1 METGLKF
8 ILSSI
13 LLCITATLFIA
24 INFVYKD
31 IFKVKYEELPEIN
44 NVEAFDDQLEY
55 MGITETIRVSKYNSH
70 LGFQMNYEVD
80 KFNVSL
86 QSNSSVYFYLL
97 DNEDIYLRVEK
108 LNKEEYYNSYN
119 KGILE
124 ELNNSYKYK
133 YKYLRNNKS
142 YYKLTIKN
150 FDSKDYDYLDL
161 RFKYMSDSFDISN

>member
-8 ILSSI
+8 ILSFI
-13 LLCITATLFIA
+13 LLCVTATLFIA

-31 IFKVKYEELPEIN
+31 VFKVKYEELPEIN
-44 NVEAFDDQLEY
+44 NVEAFD
-55 MGITETIRVSKYNSH
+55 
-70 LGFQMNYEVD
+70 
-80 KFNVSL
+80 
-86 QSNSSVYFYLL
+86 
-97 DNEDIYLRVEK
+97 
-108 LNKEEYYNSYN
+108 SYN

-150 FDSKDYDYLDL
+150 FDSKDYGYLDL
-161 RFKYMSDSFDISN
+161 RFKYMSDSFDILN

>member
-1 METGLKF
+1 MNETSNSSSVLDFSFSIIVGLDNTLSIF
-8 ILSSI
+8 LTLSLSSCLTCSLI
-13 LLCITATLFIA
+13 SAFACSSSIFLCLSFTDLI
-24 INFVYKD
+24 
-31 IFKVKYEELPEIN
+31 EL
-44 NVEAFDDQLEY
+44 
-55 MGITETIRVSKYNSH
+55 
-70 LGFQMNYEVD
+70 D

-108 LNKEEYYNSYN
+108 LNKEEYYDSYN

-150 FDSKDYDYLDL
+150 FDSKDYGYLDL
-161 RFKYMSDSFDISN
+161 RFKYMSDSFDILN